1 MLRTGGGNADDLK
14 RPVRAQRGLVAGF
27 RPEHGGLERGRVGR
41 AAAEAS
47 IGAGPVR
54 DVPESRN
61 PNTVALFRVSGS
73 AFPGQMMAGVT
84 RPAWASS
91 RRAGSTPPE

>member
-27 RPEHGGLERGRVGR
+27 RPEHGGLERGRVGP

-47 IGAGPVR
+47 IGAVPVR

-61 PNTVALFRVSGS
+61 PNTVALFRVLRVGIPGADDGGWYPTRVGVFSPSG
-73 AFPGQMMAGVT
+73 VD
-84 RPAWASS
+84 AS
-91 RRAGSTPPE
+91 